1 MTADSTD
8 HADGTDGVF
17 GTRAHPNRSRPCTA
31 FRGKRDLDAQ
41 RPEERLRPPQS
52 PTDFLSMV
60 CPSRCQRGHPPHTN
74 VRGRTRFRPTWSSR
88 AHRPSSGTDLLA
100 IRVRSFWR
108 FRTLTPRSFRSARTA
123 VALKAIARQGGPP
136 GRGAS
141 RLPFAFQDQRAMSGF
156 FLILAANST
165 SHLIASARDPF
176 SSQAR

>member
-1 MTADSTD
+1 
-8 HADGTDGVF
+8 
-17 GTRAHPNRSRPCTA
+17 
-31 FRGKRDLDAQ
+31 
-41 RPEERLRPPQS
+41 
-52 PTDFLSMV
+52 MV

-123 VALKAIARQGGPP
+123 VALKAIARQGGRP

-141 RLPFAFQDQRAMSGF
+141 RLQFAFQDQRAMFGF

-165 SHLIASARDPF
+165 SRLIASATRSVF
-176 SSQAR
+176 LASQVATVTSTRIVATPIIIRSGNVPTRPQRLGLEMQEKLAREAGAAEPVDSVK